1 MQTVLH
7 ETLHTMGLDHCIA
20 WKCLMNAFI
29 VDTFDL
35 CPLEL
40 KKLEA
45 VTKQPLLEREKA
57 LLKVFKK
64 MGYKEEIRRSLKK
77 IAALKK

>member
-1 MQTVLH
+1 
-7 ETLHTMGLDHCIA
+7 
-20 WKCLMNAFI
+20 MNSFI

-45 VTKQPLLEREKA
+45 VTKQPLVEREEA
-57 LLKVFKK
+57 LLKVFRKF
-64 MGYKEEIRRSLKK
+64 GYKEEIKRSLKK
-77 IAALKK
+77 LAALEKKKKTIKMC